1 MAAAIGMANERSD
14 NPQQRPADENGEQG
28 GDYRT
33 STARPMILGANR

>member
-1 MAAAIGMANERSD
+1 MAAAIGMASERSD

-33 STARPMILGANR
+33 STALPMILGTNR